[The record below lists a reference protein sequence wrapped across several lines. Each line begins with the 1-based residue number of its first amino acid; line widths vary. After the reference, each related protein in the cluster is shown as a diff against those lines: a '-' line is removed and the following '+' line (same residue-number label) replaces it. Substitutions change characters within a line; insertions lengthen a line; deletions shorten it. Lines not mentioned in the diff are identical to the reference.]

1 MLSKLLGSKLR
12 AKVLGWLFLH
22 PDERYFVRQLKGLL
36 DDDSTNISRELARL
50 EKMGIL
56 TCQTEGRQ
64 KYYQVNRE
72 CPVFSELEGLVRK
85 TAGLADVLRDAI
97 KPLSKKIKIAFI
109 YGSMATGSIKRQSD
123 VDLMVIGSAKFGE
136 VVNAISKA
144 QHKLGREINPTVY
157 PLDEFKQKALAKHH
171 FINTVLKEPKFFLIG
186 DEYELA
192 KLAQRR
198 LGHQT

>member
-1 MLSKLLGSKLR
+1 MLAKLLGSKLR
-12 AKVLGWLFLH
+12 AKVLSWLFLH

-36 DDDSTNISRELARL
+36 EDDSTNISRELARL

-56 TCQTEGRQ
+56 TCQIEGRQ
-64 KYYQVNRE
+64 KYYQVNPK

-85 TAGLADVLRDAI
+85 TAGLADVLRDAF

-109 YGSMATGSIKRQSD
+109 YGSMATGSIKSQSD
-123 VDLMVIGSAKFGE
+123 VDLMVIGSTKFGE

-157 PLDEFKQKALAKHH
+157 PLDEFRQKTLSEHH
-171 FINTVLKEPKFFLIG
+171 FVNSVLKEPKIFLIG

-192 KLAQRR
+192 ELAQRR

>member
-1 MLSKLLGSKLR
+1 MLSKLLGSKPR

-22 PDERYFVRQLKGLL
+22 PDERYFVSQLKSLL

-85 TAGLADVLRDAI
+85 TAGLADVLRDAF
-97 KPLSKKIKIAFI
+97 KPLRTLLTNLTNFAKN
-109 YGSMATGSIKRQSD
+109 AT
-123 VDLMVIGSAKFGE
+123 SAATSGPD
-136 VVNAISKA
+136 S
-144 QHKLGREINPTVY
+144 
-157 PLDEFKQKALAKHH
+157 
-171 FINTVLKEPKFFLIG
+171 
-186 DEYELA
+186 
-192 KLAQRR
+192 
-198 LGHQT
+198 